1 MSFAVYKFIL
11 SSSPFG
17 DGWITRYEST
27 DYSEGASRD
36 FDFQDCFFDSSDNII
51 AGGEIYVKDGVGDPL
66 GQAGLFA
73 SIDPEGIDVNYTKIW
88 NAVDSGG
95 DPLQRQPFQH
105 LYQSGTNTFA
115 IGPFEYAVQP
125 YGSGTRSVGVF
136 KLTTG
141 TGAIADSWWW
151 RNTGT
156 DNTSLAGFTVMGG
169 DYYLLCPPASGIGV
183 ATSIV
188 KTNSSFTEQWSIQ
201 LYSGVGGSEE
211 LYFTNFSPYNA
222 ANDGTSVYFIA
233 IGEISNESFI
243 VELDS
248 SGSIQN
254 TYKLDNGDATAGI
267 YFISVFVYGGY
278 LYAGTI
284 DGYLFKIDLST
295 FTVDWVVGLDFAP
308 ASNHVRSVL
317 VTDDGD
323 IYALFGTGNRAIV
336 KLNSSGEVQYAKE
349 ITGSAPTEGV
359 GVLGGGQSVSADG
372 NFIVFCGGYRYG
384 DNSEA
389 PVVVRWPIHE
399 AVPVDGPANG
409 VFGDFEISDVSYTL
423 SSTTGYTISSTTNQ
437 ATSTS
442 VDGYDPTGFPS
453 SQYADGNLSNDVKS
467 NFK

>member
-36 FDFQDCFFDSSDNII
+36 FEFNECFFDSSDNII
-51 AGGEIYVKDGVGDPL
+51 AGGGIFLQDDS
-66 GQAGLFA
+66 GQATAGLFA
-73 SIDPEGIDVNYTKIW
+73 SIDPEGVDINYTKFW
-88 NAVDSGG
+88 NAVDDGG
-95 DPLQRQPFQH
+95 TPLQNQPITR
-105 LYQSGTNTFA
+105 LYDFGNNIAFA
-115 IGPFEYAVQP
+115 IGNFEYAVQP
-125 YGSGTRSVGVF
+125 YGSGIRSVGAF
-136 KLTTG
+136 KLSTS
-141 TGAIADSWWW
+141 TGAYLSSWWW

-156 DNTSLAGFTVMGG
+156 DNTSLDGLTVMGG
-169 DYYLLCPPASGIGV
+169 DYYLLCPPASGTGFE
-183 ATSIV
+183 TSIV

-201 LYSGVGGSEE
+201 LYSGVYGSEK
-211 LYFTNFSPYNA
+211 LYFTNFTPYNA

-243 VELDS
+243 VEIDS

-295 FTVDWVVGLDFAP
+295 FTVDWVVGVDFTP
-308 ASNHVRSVL
+308 ASNHIHSVL

-323 IYALFGTGNRAIV
+323 IYALFGFGSKAIV
-336 KLNSSGEVQYAKE
+336 KLNSSGAVQYAKE
-349 ITGSAPTEGV
+349 ITSSGAGEGAAV
-359 GVLGGGQSVSADG
+359 RGGGQSVSSDG
-372 NFIVFCGGYRYG
+372 NFILFCGGYQYV

-453 SQYADGNLSNDVKS
+453 SQYADGDLSNDVKS

>member
-105 LYQSGTNTFA
+105 LYQSGSNTFA

-125 YGSGTRSVGVF
+125 YGSGTRSVGIF
-136 KLTTG
+136 KLTTS

-156 DNTSLAGFTVMGG
+156 DNTSIEGFTVMGG
-169 DYYLLCPPASGIGV
+169 EYYLFCPNQSGVGY
-183 ATSIV
+183 SLV
-188 KTNSSFTEQWSIQ
+188 KTNSSFAEQWSFQ
-201 LYSGVGGSEE
+201 TSDFDYDSRSGF
-211 LYFTNFSPYNA
+211 LAT
-222 ANDGTSVYFIA
+222 NDGTSVYFTA
-233 IGEISNESFI
+233 RDSTTNDSLI
-243 VELDS
+243 VEINS
-248 SGSIQN
+248 SGAVQN
-254 TYKLDNGDATAGI
+254 TYKLDNSDFFTAL
-267 YFISVFVYGGY
+267 YVYDGH
-278 LYAGTI
+278 LYAGTFG
-284 DGYLFKIDLST
+284 GYLFKIDLST
-295 FTVDWVVGLDFAP
+295 FTVTWVVGVSLSP
-308 ASNHVRSVL
+308 ASGNVLSVH
-317 VTDDGD
+317 VTDADD
-323 IYALFGTGNRAIV
+323 VYAILGSTIA
-336 KLNSSGEVQYAKE
+336 KLNSSGAVQYIK
-349 ITGSAPTEGV
+349 SVSSSVV
-359 GVLGGGQSVSADG
+359 GAGFSILGGGQSVSADG
-372 NFIVFCGGYRYG
+372 NFMVFCGRYQYV

-399 AVPVDGPANG
+399 AVPADGPANG
-409 VFGDFEISDVSYTL
+409 VFGDFEISDASYTL
-423 SSTTGYTISSTTNQ
+423 PSTTGYTISSTTNP
-437 ATSTS
+437 TLTTG